1 MRKSRKQTMRSQFH
15 DRSAAPPSA
24 GILALALAGFFL
36 STFMIVLALEST
48 EAPVRVAQESVDSL
62 PSVAAAPSTIRS
74 GRKAAAAKPAPPT
87 STQTTQTEND
97 MMVLNQ
103 LRQRHNGLSDRQ
115 IAELARVIV
124 EEATRHRLEPA
135 LVMAVIHV
143 ESSGRPQAVSPV
155 GARGLMQI
163 MPPTGKEL
171 ADRNGIPWEGPDT
184 LLDPIVNVKLGVA
197 YLRKLTDRYQDVT
210 TALAAYNWGPGR
222 IDRRLRAGKSLPK
235 IYPERVMQAYGITK
249 HEVSVGRS

>member
-1 MRKSRKQTMRSQFH
+1 MRSQFH

-48 EAPVRVAQESVDSL
+48 EAPVRVAQESVHSL

-87 STQTTQTEND
+87 STQTTQTTQTEND

-124 EEATRHRLEPA
+124 EEATRH
-135 LVMAVIHV
+135 
-143 ESSGRPQAVSPV
+143 
-155 GARGLMQI
+155 
-163 MPPTGKEL
+163 
-171 ADRNGIPWEGPDT
+171 
-184 LLDPIVNVKLGVA
+184 
-197 YLRKLTDRYQDVT
+197 
-210 TALAAYNWGPGR
+210 
-222 IDRRLRAGKSLPK
+222 
-235 IYPERVMQAYGITK
+235 
-249 HEVSVGRS
+249 

>member
-48 EAPVRVAQESVDSL
+48 EAPVRVAQESVHSL

-74 GRKAAAAKPAPPT
+74 GRKAAAAKPAPHAST
-87 STQTTQTEND
+87 STLTEND
-97 MMVLNQ
+97 TMVLNQ

-143 ESSGRPQAVSPV
+143 ESSGRPRAVSPV

-197 YLRKLTDRYQDVT
+197 YLRKLTDRYQDVS

-235 IYPERVMQAYGITK
+235 IYPERVMQAYSITK

>member
-74 GRKAAAAKPAPPT
+74 GRKAAAAKPAPPAST
-87 STQTTQTEND
+87 STQTKND
-97 MMVLNQ
+97 TMVLNQ

-143 ESSGRPQAVSPV
+143 ESSGRPRAVSPV